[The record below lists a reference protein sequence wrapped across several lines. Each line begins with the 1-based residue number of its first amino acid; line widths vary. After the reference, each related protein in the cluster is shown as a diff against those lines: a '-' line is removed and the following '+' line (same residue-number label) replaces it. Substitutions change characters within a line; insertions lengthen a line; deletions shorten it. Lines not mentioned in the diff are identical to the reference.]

1 MGDKDA
7 ESGGSMNVRYL
18 MLVLALVIAATST
31 SSAQNAANATH
42 EKLYISLENLEKDNL
57 AVIDLATFKEIK
69 RLTAGSHPHGLT
81 SPNSQSVLYVAS
93 EVGGVVTLVDTIRDE
108 VIKTFHVGFGVEPQN
123 GAVTPD
129 GRFLYQPSYAG
140 YWQVFDTQ
148 KEEII
153 EYIHTLGIGHNTVMA
168 PDGKFVY
175 LLPIAGGE
183 GHWRRPSLGLPR
195 TQPKEVTVVD
205 AIAHK
210 AVATI
215 PVGAGPRPGTISPD
229 GKRLYINVDDL
240 MGFLVID
247 TAARKVIS
255 KATMTLTADE
265 QAVRSRSHGIAV
277 ANGGKEVWTNDVVHA
292 VTYAFDVTVD
302 PPKQIARFPVG
313 RQPYWIVTAKD
324 GKTVYV
330 NCPSDDVLIAF
341 DVATKKEKAR
351 LQFPQ
356 GSHNTRML
364 VVGAPRSTTATR

>member
-1 MGDKDA
+1 
-7 ESGGSMNVRYL
+7 MNIRSL
-18 MLVLALVIAATST
+18 TLVLALVAAATFS
-31 SSAQNAANATH
+31 SSAQNATH
-42 EKLYISLENLEKDNL
+42 EKLYISLESLEKDNL
-57 AVIDLATFKEIK
+57 AIIDLATFKEIK
-69 RLTAGSHPHGLT
+69 RLTVGSHPHGQT
-81 SPNSQSVLYVAS
+81 SPRSQSVLYVAS
-93 EVGGVVTLVDTIRDE
+93 EVGGVVTLVDTVRDQ
-108 VIKTFHVGFGVEPQN
+108 VVKTFHAGFGVEPQN
-123 GAVTPD
+123 GAITPD

-148 KEEII
+148 KEEIV

-175 LLPIAGGE
+175 LLPIAGGD

-205 AIAHK
+205 ATTHK
-210 AVATI
+210 VAGTI

-229 GKRLYINVDDL
+229 GKRLYLNVDDL
-240 MGFLVID
+240 LGFLVID

-277 ANGGKEVWTNDVVHA
+277 ANDGKEVWTNDVVHA

-313 RQPYWIVTAKD
+313 RQPYWIVTSKD
-324 GKTVYV
+324 SKTVYV

-351 LQFPQ
+351 LQFPK
-356 GSHNTRML
+356 GSHNTRMA
-364 VVGAPRSTTATR
+364 VVAAPRSTSSLE